1 MPEDAAP
8 GEQHGS
14 ETGGH
19 TDAGATAGAGA
30 AGDTREAGGTSGSR
44 ETSTTGTAGAT
55 GEADDT
61 GDGRD
66 TGAIGGGRD
75 TGAIGDGRDTG
86 AIGDGRATGAIGDG
100 RGPGDERGTGGAG
113 GTGGTD
119 VPGSTGDGGDVV
131 AKVLGQWRRVLPDL
145 DTGPVA
151 VVGRLTR
158 CAALLR
164 QASDAPLARE
174 GFSRPEFDILS
185 ALRREDRELTPG
197 QLAREIYASATS
209 VAKRVRTLEEKGL
222 LARRP
227 DDRDRRVVHLSLT
240 VSGRELVDRIMPEQT
255 AYERSLLAG
264 LGEEERDQL
273 ARVLGE
279 LLRLLEERERG
290 SREGARRGR

>member
-30 AGDTREAGGTSGSR
+30 AGDTREAGGTSGSKD
-44 ETSTTGTAGAT
+44 TSTTGTAGAT

-66 TGAIGGGRD
+66 TGAIGG
-75 TGAIGDGRDTG
+75 GRDTG

>member
-1 MPEDAAP
+1 M
-8 GEQHGS
+8 
-14 ETGGH
+14 
-19 TDAGATAGAGA
+19 
-30 AGDTREAGGTSGSR
+30 
-44 ETSTTGTAGAT
+44 
-55 GEADDT
+55 
-61 GDGRD
+61 
-66 TGAIGGGRD
+66 
-75 TGAIGDGRDTG
+75 
-86 AIGDGRATGAIGDG
+86 GDG

>member
-1 MPEDAAP
+1 M
-8 GEQHGS
+8 
-14 ETGGH
+14 
-19 TDAGATAGAGA
+19 
-30 AGDTREAGGTSGSR
+30 
-44 ETSTTGTAGAT
+44 
-55 GEADDT
+55 
-61 GDGRD
+61 
-66 TGAIGGGRD
+66 
-75 TGAIGDGRDTG
+75 
-86 AIGDGRATGAIGDG
+86 
-100 RGPGDERGTGGAG
+100 
-113 GTGGTD
+113 
-119 VPGSTGDGGDVV
+119 

-264 LGEEERDQL
+264 LGEEERDEL

>member
-19 TDAGATAGAGA
+19 TGAGATAGAGA

-44 ETSTTGTAGAT
+44 DTSTTSTAGAT

-61 GDGRD
+61 EDGRD
-66 TGAIGGGRD
+66 TGGGRD
-75 TGAIGDGRDTG
+75 
-86 AIGDGRATGAIGDG
+86 TGAIGDG
-100 RGPGDERGTGGAG
+100 RGPGDERDTGVTGGTGGAG

-119 VPGSTGDGGDVV
+119 GPGSTGDGGDVV

-264 LGEEERDQL
+264 LGEEERDEL

>member
-44 ETSTTGTAGAT
+44 DTSTTGTAGAT

-66 TGAIGGGRD
+66 TG
-75 TGAIGDGRDTG
+75 
-86 AIGDGRATGAIGDG
+86 
-100 RGPGDERGTGGAG
+100 GAG

-119 VPGSTGDGGDVV
+119 GPGSTGDGGDVV